1 MNSVLA
7 DGDIIQR
14 NMNTKLKNILLC
26 YASGMGIKSISCAFD
41 ISRNTVRRYVRMYQD
56 SGIPAEKLP
65 SLSDARLQELFA
77 IPGARERKPSDRQ
90 IRLEALLPEYA
101 ARLSRRGM
109 TVKKL
114 YEEYHAGHPDG
125 YLRASFGMKLRQ
137 FMLQTNAIGHV
148 EHRAG
153 DQMYIDFAG
162 DRLEI
167 VDEST
172 AEVRKVEVFVAI
184 LPCSHYTYCEAVWSQ
199 KKEDLIKACE
209 NAFHFYGGSP
219 CAIVP
224 DNLKSAVTRSDRNE
238 PVINADFEAFAEHYG
253 CAVVPA
259 RVRHPKDKALVENAV
274 KLMYR
279 SVYVD
284 LEGLVFHNLESL
296 NEAILKYLETF
307 NTRNLTRRR
316 ESRRQLFEAVEKDA
330 LRPLPASR
338 YQMKQRAVATVQRNS
353 YVTLNKHHYSV
364 PVQYVGKRVDLV
376 YDTDTIDIFHGFTH
390 VATHHRND
398 TPYEYTTKP
407 SHNLP
412 GRKGSC
418 ESDIEKLLSRAAQI
432 DNIVVYYLRAVIE
445 DRRYPE
451 LAFRVCRGIMKLEK
465 NYGQERLVSGCAAA
479 MDARL
484 YSVSDMVDILES
496 GADADYL
503 PGADTDGNERLTPD
517 SFLNW
522 LLSREWDYRAARN
535 IERLVKNANFRY
547 GDASMAQIDYT
558 LPRGLNRNQME
569 RLASLDFVRK
579 GYNLFITG
587 CAGTGKSYLAT
598 ALGYEACKAGIRVLY
613 ANASKLMGTLKIAK
627 NKGTI
632 EAELKKLEKAQL
644 LILDDLFLVPLDAK
658 ERAHLT
664 EIIEDRHGRKSII
677 VTSQLPELDWYDAIG
692 DSTVADAILDRIVH
706 TAHRITLTGESV
718 RKLKAL
724 KSR

>member
-1 MNSVLA
+1 
-7 DGDIIQR
+7 
-14 NMNTKLKNILLC
+14 MNTKLKNILLC

-209 NAFHFYGGSP
+209 NAFHFYGGAP

-238 PVINADFEAFAEHYG
+238 PVINADFESFAEHYG

-284 LEGLVFHNLESL
+284 LEGLMFHNLESL
-296 NEAILKYLETF
+296 NETILKSLETF

-316 ESRRQLFEAVEKDA
+316 ESRRQLFEDVEKVA

-558 LPRGLNRNQME
+558 LPRGLDSNQME

-579 GYNLFITG
+579 GDNLFITG
-587 CAGTGKSYLAT
+587 CAGTG
-598 ALGYEACKAGIRVLY
+598 
-613 ANASKLMGTLKIAK
+613 GTLKIAK

-632 EAELKKLEKAQL
+632 DAELKKLEKAQL

-692 DSTVADAILDRIVH
+692 DPTVADAILDRIVH

>member
-1 MNSVLA
+1 
-7 DGDIIQR
+7 
-14 NMNTKLKNILLC
+14 
-26 YASGMGIKSISCAFD
+26 MGIKGISSAFD

-77 IPGARERKPSDRQ
+77 IPGARERKPSERQ
-90 IRLEALLPEYA
+90 VRLEALLPDYA
-101 ARLSRRGM
+101 ARLSRKGM

-114 YEEYHAGHPDG
+114 YEEYHTDHPDG
-125 YLRASFGMKLRQ
+125 YLKASFGMKLRQ

-167 VDEST
+167 VDEAT
-172 AEVRKVEVFVAI
+172 AGIRKVEVFVAI
-184 LPCSHYTYCEAVWSQ
+184 LPCSHYTYCEAVWTQ

-209 NAFHFYGGSP
+209 NAIRFYGGAP

-224 DNLKSAVTRSDRNE
+224 DNLKSAVTRSGRDE
-238 PVINADFEAFAEHYG
+238 PVRNPDFESFAEHYG

-284 LEGLVFHNLESL
+284 LEGQIFHNLEAL
-296 NEAILKYLETF
+296 NEAILRSLEKF
-307 NTRNLTRRR
+307 NARNLTRRK
-316 ESRRQLFEAVEKDA
+316 ESRRQLFEAVERDN
-330 LRPLPASR
+330 LRPLPANR
-338 YQMKQRAVATVQRNS
+338 YQMRQRAVATVQRNS
-353 YVTLNKHHYSV
+353 YVTLHRHHYSV
-364 PVQYVGKRVDLV
+364 PVQYVGKRVELV

-418 ESDIEKLLSRAAQI
+418 ESDIAELLSRAAQI
-432 DNIVVYYLRAVIE
+432 DNIVMHYLRAVIE

-465 NYGQERLVSGCAAA
+465 KYGQERLVSGCAAA

-496 GADADYL
+496 GANADYL
-503 PGADTDGNERLTPD
+503 PGADADGNDRQTP
-517 SFLNW
+517 SH
-522 LLSREWDYRAARN
+522 RN
-535 IERLVKNANFRY
+535 IRGKEYFAASIKLSANNNE
-547 GDASMAQIDYT
+547 Q
-558 LPRGLNRNQME
+558 
-569 RLASLDFVRK
+569 
-579 GYNLFITG
+579 
-587 CAGTGKSYLAT
+587 
-598 ALGYEACKAGIRVLY
+598 
-613 ANASKLMGTLKIAK
+613 
-627 NKGTI
+627 
-632 EAELKKLEKAQL
+632 
-644 LILDDLFLVPLDAK
+644 
-658 ERAHLT
+658 
-664 EIIEDRHGRKSII
+664 HGNE
-677 VTSQLPELDWYDAIG
+677 Q
-692 DSTVADAILDRIVH
+692 
-706 TAHRITLTGESV
+706 
-718 RKLKAL
+718 
-724 KSR
+724 

>member
-1 MNSVLA
+1 MS
-7 DGDIIQR
+7 
-14 NMNTKLKNILLC
+14 
-26 YASGMGIKSISCAFD
+26 
-41 ISRNTVRRYVRMYQD
+41 
-56 SGIPAEKLP
+56 
-65 SLSDARLQELFA
+65 
-77 IPGARERKPSDRQ
+77 
-90 IRLEALLPEYA
+90 LLPRYE
-101 ARLSRRGM
+101 RSRCLWRYCHAVITLIVRPCGRRRRRI
-109 TVKKL
+109 L
-114 YEEYHAGHPDG
+114 Y
-125 YLRASFGMKLRQ
+125 
-137 FMLQTNAIGHV
+137 
-148 EHRAG
+148 
-153 DQMYIDFAG
+153 
-162 DRLEI
+162 
-167 VDEST
+167 
-172 AEVRKVEVFVAI
+172 
-184 LPCSHYTYCEAVWSQ
+184 
-199 KKEDLIKACE
+199 IKACE
-209 NAFHFYGGSP
+209 NAFHFYGGAP

-224 DNLKSAVTRSDRNE
+224 DNLKSAVTRRDRNE
-238 PVINADFEAFAEHYG
+238 PVINADFESFAEHYG

-296 NEAILKYLETF
+296 NEAILKSLETF

-338 YQMKQRAVATVQRNS
+338 YQMKQRAVETVQRNS

-376 YDTDTIDIFHGFTH
+376 YDTDTIDIFHGFPH
-390 VATHHRND
+390 SATHHRND

-432 DNIVVYYLRAVIE
+432 DNIVLHYLRAVIE

-465 NYGQERLVSGCAAA
+465 KYGQERLVSGCAAA

-558 LPRGLNRNQME
+558 LPRGLDRNQME

-579 GYNLFITG
+579 GDNLFITG
-587 CAGTGKSYLAT
+587 CAGTG
-598 ALGYEACKAGIRVLY
+598 
-613 ANASKLMGTLKIAK
+613 GTLKIAK
-627 NKGTI
+627 NEGTI
-632 EAELKKLEKAQL
+632 DAELKKLEKAQL

>member
-1 MNSVLA
+1 
-7 DGDIIQR
+7 
-14 NMNTKLKNILLC
+14 MNTKLKNILLC

-209 NAFHFYGGSP
+209 NAFHFYGGAP

-238 PVINADFEAFAEHYG
+238 PVINADFESFAEHYG

-284 LEGLVFHNLESL
+284 LEGLMFHNLESL
-296 NEAILKYLETF
+296 NETILKSLETF

-316 ESRRQLFEAVEKDA
+316 ESRRQLFEDVEKVA

-547 GDASMAQIDYT
+547 GDASMAQIDHT
-558 LPRGLNRNQME
+558 LPCGLDRNQME
-569 RLASLDFVRK
+569 RLAALDFVRK
-579 GYNLFITG
+579 GDNLFITG
-587 CAGTGKSYLAT
+587 CAGTG
-598 ALGYEACKAGIRVLY
+598 
-613 ANASKLMGTLKIAK
+613 GTLKIAK

-632 EAELKKLEKAQL
+632 DAELKKLEKAQL